1 MPAQAARASRALQ
14 AQNRAIME
22 LFEARGF
29 LRVRPRIL
37 QPADVF
43 LEKSGEA
50 IRARTF
56 LFTDPDGQ
64 RELCLRPDLTVP
76 TCRLH
81 LEQAQAPRAEAK
93 YCYRGPAFRFH
104 GGDDGALGDEFEQ
117 LGCEWFAAP
126 DAARADGEV
135 LALALEA
142 LRLAGLGT
150 GRVRIGDAGLI
161 RALLESLEMPPRW
174 RRRLLMRFRR
184 PQAFRAALRA
194 MSGVEPEAPSSIS
207 PLVDRLAALGKGAT
221 QAAARQL
228 VEREIAER
236 GLPLAGGRD
245 VAEVAARLLEKAQ
258 DRMTRPLAADA
269 LGLIEDFL
277 AITGPAPAC
286 AAALAEI
293 AARAGAPME
302 AAVKAF
308 LKRLEFLPDAEEVEF
323 AAGFGRD
330 FDYYT
335 GFVFQVEASVAG
347 RDLPLA
353 GGGRYDDMMRS
364 LGGPDIS
371 ACGFGIHS
379 ERLLL
384 AAREARP

>member
-1 MPAQAARASRALQ
+1 MPAQAAKASRALQ

-22 LFEARGF
+22 LFEGRGF

-81 LEQAQAPRAEAK
+81 LEQAQAPEAEAR

-104 GGDDGALGDEFEQ
+104 GAEGDALADEFEQ

-126 DAARADGEV
+126 DKARADGQV

-142 LRLAGLGT
+142 LRLAGLRDGQ
-150 GRVRIGDAGLI
+150 VRIGDAGLV
-161 RALLESLEMPPRW
+161 RALLESLDMPPRW

-184 PQAFRAALRA
+184 PEAFRAALRA
-194 MSGVEPEAPSSIS
+194 MAGAEPEAPSSLT
-207 PLVDRLAALGKGAT
+207 PLVDRLAALGPGAT
-221 QAAARQL
+221 EAAALEL
-228 VEREIAER
+228 VEQEIAER
-236 GLPLAGGRD
+236 GLPLAGGRE
-245 VAEVAARLLEKAQ
+245 VAEVAARLLEKAE
-258 DRMTRPLAADA
+258 DRMTRPLGPDA

-277 AITGPAPAC
+277 AICGPAAAC
-286 AAALAEI
+286 ADALEDI
-293 AARAGAPME
+293 AARAGGPME
-302 AAVKAF
+302 AAVAAF
-308 LKRLEFLPDAEEVEF
+308 VKRLEFLPDAESALF

-335 GFVFQVEASVAG
+335 GFVFQVEAPVAG
-347 RDLPLA
+347 RALPLA

-364 LGGPDIS
+364 LGGPDIP

-384 AAREARP
+384 AAGEARP